1 MKPIIHALSGLAALV
16 MLLAV
21 TSLAHAHSI
30 NYQVEQK
37 GMAVR
42 AFYSEKDA
50 AAYSQYELY
59 GPGDKNPHQTGRTD
73 KNGYV
78 GFVPDRPGTWK
89 LQVWGESTHGF
100 HGVTTDIK
108 VDKALGL
115 EGFSKPLLAA
125 HTKFITGIS
134 LVFGLFGL
142 YSFWL
147 SRRRTPADD
156 SGANSNPKEES

>member
-1 MKPIIHALSGLAALV
+1 MKSATLIFFMTLTCVA
-16 MLLAV
+16 
-21 TSLAHAHSI
+21 SLAQAHSI

-42 AFYSEKDA
+42 AYYSEKDA
-50 AAYSQYELY
+50 ASYSQYELY

-73 KNGYV
+73 KNGYI

-100 HGVTTDIK
+100 HGVTTEIK

-115 EGFSKPLLAA
+115 EGFKKPMVAA
-125 HTKFITGIS
+125 YTKYVTGIS
-134 LVFGLFGL
+134 LIVGIFGIYG
-142 YSFWL
+142 FWT
-147 SRRRTPADD
+147 SRR
-156 SGANSNPKEES
+156 KEPTAATNTQH

>member
-1 MKPIIHALSGLAALV
+1 MKGYIHTLTGFAAMI
-16 MLLAV
+16 MLLAAIP
-21 TSLAHAHSI
+21 SARAHSI

-42 AFYSEKDA
+42 AFYSEKDV

-59 GPGDKNPHQTGRTD
+59 GPGDKNPHQIGRTD
-73 KNGYV
+73 KNGYI
-78 GFVPDRPGTWK
+78 GFVPDRPGVWK

-156 SGANSNPKEES
+156 AGTKPKEET